1 MAILPQP
8 DHILAPTGAE
18 GLIYYPLRELRE
30 LTIEPPKDVVEG
42 VIAEGETV
50 LLVGRPKVGKSRLT
64 LQLALNLSAGEPFL
78 GHRIPRPRKVLIVD
92 LENRPAVACTRIKKM
107 TPYRNSD
114 ENITL
119 YAPETLSTSLIGIDG
134 DGLRWFQ
141 ELINKIS
148 PDVIVIDTWRLL
160 IGAKDENKS
169 DVVVEA
175 LKQLAQLREKRPQ
188 LVIMIVHH
196 LRKQNTNEGAMSLRV
211 DPYGW
216 VENVSGHHA
225 LVSHVDACYGIE
237 REFDK
242 DSGDELIVFGGVA
255 RNAATTCTLLEED
268 EETLLFRAVSGDE
281 ALNTILTMAERKIV
295 ATART
300 REKFS
305 FTELCKIAQT
315 TNKKAVSSALRKAE
329 SQAVVKK
336 EGVLYVWVG
345 SKP

>member
-8 DHILAPTGAE
+8 DHILAPTGVE
-18 GLIYYPLRELRE
+18 GLIYYPLLELRK

-50 LLVGRPKVGKSRLT
+50 LLVGRPKLGKSRLT

-78 GHRIPRPRKVLIVD
+78 GHRIPRPRKVPIVD

-114 ENITL
+114 GNITL

-175 LKQLAQLREKRPQ
+175 LKQLAQLREERPQ
-188 LVIMIVHH
+188 LAIIIVHH
-196 LRKQNTNEGAMSLRV
+196 LRKQNASEGATSLRT

-216 VENVSGHHA
+216 VDNVSGHHG
-225 LVSHVDACYGIE
+225 LVGHVDACYGIE
-237 REFDK
+237 REFNRP
-242 DSGDELIVFGGVA
+242 SGELIVFGGVA
-255 RNAATTCTLLEED
+255 RNVSTTCTLLEED
-268 EETLLFRAVSGDE
+268 EETLLFSVANGDE
-281 ALNTILTMAERKIV
+281 ALDSILTPAEQRSIV
-295 ATART
+295 AART
-300 REKFS
+300 LGERFS
-305 FTELCKIAQT
+305 FTELL
-315 TNKKAVSSALRKAE
+315 NVGPNNRKAISNALRK
-329 SQAVVKK
+329 VVGQGVLRK
-336 EGVLYVWVG
+336 EGAIYVWA
-345 SKP
+345 KA